1 MKKYVL
7 YFATLEW
14 IVGLEK
20 KFVSLTED
28 HYSFAKAQSSSF
40 FSSVTLSDIR
50 SLHRSYL
57 SIAPFERICQIKI
70 KGAYF
75 CFLKNLKSTQKLN
88 HFTPVTQ
95 YLRLKL
101 SIHFDCKDQTHLRIS
116 CVRAHPHRSEQKK
129 GAQRKL
135 YNETRIVCLGIA
147 CFWWSFCTF

>member
-1 MKKYVL
+1 M
-7 YFATLEW
+7 
-14 IVGLEK
+14 GLEK

-88 HFTPVTQ
+88 HFTLVTQ
-95 YLRLKL
+95 YLRLTL
-101 SIHFDCKDQTHLRIS
+101 SIYFDCKDQTHLRIF
-116 CVRAHPHRSEQKK
+116 CVRAHPHRPEQKK
-129 GAQRKL
+129 LSKGNLIIKDGSSVWEL
-135 YNETRIVCLGIA
+135 LG
-147 CFWWSFCTF
+147 FGVVVFCTFYYVWV